1 MTNLCMFNTPVR
13 VLDGDMVCLTD
24 IWMAAAKAKE
34 EGLAPSLIKRNM
46 DKLRPWYFLRN
57 ASTKRFISSLLKL
70 SKNESL
76 ELPPSPTLTVAGNGG
91 GTFAHKL
98 IAYKYAAFLDSDF
111 EAGAFIILDKFFTGE
126 LQRKSDLVADLN
138 LSILEFDNKKD
149 YASHCGSGLAGWK
162 HEKPVLIAKIKLLTD
177 QLQMTLPGL
186 SA

>member
-1 MTNLCMFNTPVR
+1 MTTLCMFNTPVR

-76 ELPPSPTLTVAGNGG
+76 ELPDSPTLTV
-91 GTFAHKL
+91 
-98 IAYKYAAFLDSDF
+98 
-111 EAGAFIILDKFFTGE
+111 
-126 LQRKSDLVADLN
+126 
-138 LSILEFDNKKD
+138 
-149 YASHCGSGLAGWK
+149 
-162 HEKPVLIAKIKLLTD
+162 
-177 QLQMTLPGL
+177 PG
-186 SA
+186 

>member
-1 MTNLCMFNTPVR
+1 
-13 VLDGDMVCLTD
+13 
-24 IWMAAAKAKE
+24 
-34 EGLAPSLIKRNM
+34 M

-76 ELPPSPTLTVAGNGG
+76 ELPASPTLTVAGNGG

-138 LSILEFDNKKD
+138 LSILEFDNKRITP
-149 YASHCGSGLAGWK
+149 AIAGAGWRGGSMK
-162 HEKPVLIAKIKLLTD
+162 SQYSSQKL
-177 QLQMTLPGL
+177 
-186 SA
+186 SC